1 MICYIMEREAEV
13 WPRLSHPQA
22 PGGAGSPVDMPLSGL
37 GWKSGQGPGFW
48 IPRKTCVC
56 LLREQTAHRVVGTVK
71 SLGDLAQ
78 MSGSLLL
85 DLWLPRG
92 AVHTDHPGGLQVGQ
106 RL

>member
-1 MICYIMEREAEV
+1 M
-13 WPRLSHPQA
+13 
-22 PGGAGSPVDMPLSGL
+22 
-37 GWKSGQGPGFW
+37 
-48 IPRKTCVC
+48 
-56 LLREQTAHRVVGTVK
+56 LREQTAHRVVGTVK

-92 AVHTDHPGGLQVGQ
+92 AVHTDHPGGLKVGQ